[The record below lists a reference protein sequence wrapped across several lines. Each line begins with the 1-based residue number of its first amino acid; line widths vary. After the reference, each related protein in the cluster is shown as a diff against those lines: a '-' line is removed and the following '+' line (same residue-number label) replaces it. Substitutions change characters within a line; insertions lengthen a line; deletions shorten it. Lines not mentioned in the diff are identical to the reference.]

1 MPKRNKAFRD
11 EAGNNYVPIENKMY
25 MGLHFAND
33 ASMGNNAE
41 VDGNLLTFA
50 TEEID
55 IGDEVLFE
63 HKWKTGWSNK
73 KKKSRQNAAS
83 KTTNAQSR
91 STTSNQGGQPAA
103 SQTTSNGSATA
114 PTVNG
119 KRKRVDIDF
128 SHLRKKYGY
137 SS

>member
-73 KKKSRQNAAS
+73 KKKVRIVYFCGENRGESMSRFVRLAILQTKN
-83 KTTNAQSR
+83 R
-91 STTSNQGGQPAA
+91 SN
-103 SQTTSNGSATA
+103 
-114 PTVNG
+114 
-119 KRKRVDIDF
+119 
-128 SHLRKKYGY
+128 Y
-137 SS
+137 